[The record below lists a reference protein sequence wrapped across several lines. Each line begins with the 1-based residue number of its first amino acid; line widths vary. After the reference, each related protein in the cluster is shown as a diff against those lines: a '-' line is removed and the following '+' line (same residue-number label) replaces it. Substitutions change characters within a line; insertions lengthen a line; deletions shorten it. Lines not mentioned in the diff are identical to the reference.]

1 MNKRIHI
8 IWLYLFTLALTAIV
22 SYPY

>member
-8 IWLYLFTLALTAIV
+8 IWLYLFTLAVSVIV